1 MNFWEPLLLAASDSV
16 SDLGKEA
23 HPSRN
28 SILHLFHMRIP
39 GCKAGVGKR
48 SGPQG
53 GSLAGWEALW
63 GSGDPSHPSVCIQL
77 LL

>member
-28 SILHLFHMRIP
+28 SILHLFLMRIP
-39 GCKAGVGKR
+39 GKR

-63 GSGDPSHPSVCIQL
+63 GSGDPSHPSACIQL